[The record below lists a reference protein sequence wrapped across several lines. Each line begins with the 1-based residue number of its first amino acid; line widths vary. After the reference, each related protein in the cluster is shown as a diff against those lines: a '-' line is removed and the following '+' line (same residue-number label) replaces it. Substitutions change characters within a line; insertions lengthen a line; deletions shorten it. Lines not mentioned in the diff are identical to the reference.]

1 VRHFTTAE
9 PQRDLYLVAIVQ
21 KLEHV
26 THFDVIVIGIG
37 VRSELDLFDFDD
49 LLLFAR
55 FGFALLGLV
64 FEFAEIHDLA
74 HGRVGI
80 GRNLD
85 QVQSSFFGHFHGA
98 AGCHDPDVFTVGTN
112 KANFVRADIFV
123 NARACISLWRRV
135 MGSASDD
142 ERPLIVPNSRSQ
154 KVNAPSPFFKTQNG
168 LYLSKLGNSGCN
180 YVV

>member
-1 VRHFTTAE
+1 MRHFTTAE
-9 PQRDLYLVAIVQ
+9 PQRDLHLVAIFQ

-98 AGCHDPDVFTVGTN
+98 AVGTN